1 MRAAGVELTKGAVV
15 RCDNCGARNPE
26 AATWCTQCYASFAD
40 DEPVVPAPEE
50 GASPQ
55 APSTEG
61 AGAGAALSG
70 ADGPEGASSGGG
82 AADASETTSTA
93 PDEPRGVPVEV
104 GDVRDVDGVVE
115 WRCRTCASWVALEL
129 ATCEVCGAARAGFG
143 DAPRP
148 EVAVAQLD
156 RSKVLAG
163 GAAFPGIGH
172 LLAGRTGSGVT
183 RLVLGVLWLIG
194 GIWWLATTGVSGGAP
209 GVILILGALVL
220 WVASYLDVQSLL
232 DGRDERF
239 GVRGL
244 LWLVVGVTALLMIAV
259 AWLAT
264 GPTLS

>member
-1 MRAAGVELTKGAVV
+1 MRAAGVWLTKGAVV

-26 AATWCTQCYASFAD
+26 GATWCTQCYASFAA
-40 DEPVVPAPEE
+40 DEPVMPEAGEGAAPE
-50 GASPQ
+50 SP
-55 APSTEG
+55 SI
-61 AGAGAALSG
+61 
-70 ADGPEGASSGGG
+70 DG
-82 AADASETTSTA
+82 AADTSDSTSA
-93 PDEPRGVPVEV
+93 ATDEPRGVPVEV

-129 ATCEVCGAARAGFG
+129 ASCEVCGAARAGFG

-148 EVAVAQLD
+148 EVAAAQLD

-163 GAAFPGIGH
+163 GAAFPGVGH

-183 RLVLGVLWLIG
+183 RLVLGVLWFLG

-264 GPTLS
+264 SPTLS